1 MLARRHQLDTISR
14 LCPTVL
20 DVKINQDVVVD
31 PNRRVLSVSV
41 ITGVLSVPLTRCNPR
56 RSFVVVEFAKDN
68 NPFKREPFGREN
80 TRIFYS
86 WLSSAGIGGF
96 WLVESERICRVI
108 SIYDETHDAH

>member
-14 LCPTVL
+14 LCTTVL

-56 RSFVVVEFAKDN
+56 RSFVVVEFAKATIHSN
-68 NPFKREPFGREN
+68 EN
-80 TRIFYS
+80 RLGERTLEFSI
-86 WLSSAGIGGF
+86 AG
-96 WLVESERICRVI
+96 
-108 SIYDETHDAH
+108 